1 MKKYIVLLLA
11 VILTLGCGRAA
22 KERKEILAK
31 INNYEITLDEFEEEF
46 KESAYGRNGSAQAKN
61 DFLNNLIN
69 RKLILQDAQNKGL
82 DKDRSFLKMIERFW
96 EQSLLKLAIDKK
108 TKEIAG
114 SVMVNDREIEEAYN
128 NLPQEVKAAK
138 PYESM
143 YQQIK
148 WQLTRNKESQLLND
162 WIAQLHKKSEIKVN
176 YDLLKQE

>member
-1 MKKYIVLLLA
+1 MKKYFILLLA
-11 VILTLGCGRAA
+11 LFVLGCQG
-22 KERKEILAK
+22 KPEDKIVLAK
-31 INNYEITLDEFEEEF
+31 INNYEITLDEFGEEF
-46 KESAYGRNGSAQAKN
+46 NESSYAADATAESKE

-69 RKLILQDAQNKGL
+69 RKLILQDAQKKGL
-82 DKDRSFLKMIERFW
+82 DKDKSFLKMIERFW

-114 SVMVNDREIEEAYN
+114 SVMVHDKEIDEAYN
-128 NLPQEVKAAK
+128 NMPQEVRAAK

-148 WQLTRNKESQLLND
+148 WQLTRDKESQLLND

-176 YDLLKQE
+176 YDLLKQGK